1 MLINSKDGYY
11 NTDMTK
17 GEICKKWAYRVWNG
31 GWENGKGKIKGWRP
45 STSKATW
52 TMWDQRKKHTERWS
66 KIKARE
72 RVNIRDTDTEQ
83 SRNVNVPLD
92 SED

>member
-1 MLINSKDGYY
+1 MLISSKDGYY

-17 GEICKKWAYRVWNG
+17 GEICKKWAYRAWNG
-31 GWENGKGKIKGWRP
+31 EWENGKGKIKGWRP
-45 STSKATW
+45 STSKVTGI
-52 TMWDQRKKHTERWS
+52 MWDQRKRHIEHWS
-66 KIKARE
+66 QMKARE

-83 SRNVNVPLD
+83 SRNVNVPFD